1 MTKHAGKPTFR
12 RMRAKKKIPPPH
24 FILSVFWIKGRYVF
38 SWGGRDGEFW
48 YFFRKKVLALPH
60 VLIKKF
66 LAPPPHF

>member
-38 SWGGRDGEFW
+38 SWGGEGW
-48 YFFRKKVLALPH
+48 GILVFFPKESVGLPSC
-60 VLIKKF
+60 F
-66 LAPPPHF
+66 D